1 MSGLDKP
8 TGPGGAIPGRT
19 SVLTSNML
27 LRNSL
32 NAGWSNAT
40 QKTAFVVLTILLLC
54 VTDAF
59 LTLILLQSGAHE
71 ANPVMATVVYK
82 DASTFT
88 MLKMLMTSCSVA
100 VMVMLAGYRF
110 LGVFRVELLLYLVL
124 SGYVGLVGYELWMLG
139 EIDNWPLHL

>member
-40 QKTAFVVLTILLLC
+40 QKTAFVVLTILLA
-54 VTDAF
+54 VAGAF
-59 LTLILLQSGAHE
+59 VAR
-71 ANPVMATVVYK
+71 Y
-82 DASTFT
+82 
-88 MLKMLMTSCSVA
+88 LMTARTLTFATGPRGTVTFARATSSAKCVAIQRRTEDSDTATACSS
-100 VMVMLAGYRF
+100 RN
-110 LGVFRVELLLYLVL
+110 R
-124 SGYVGLVGYELWMLG
+124 
-139 EIDNWPLHL
+139 